1 MKDIENF
8 VGFCLPM
15 MIQRL
20 NLHSKGL
27 SEDEAI
33 QKVSTWL
40 YTGCVFENHW
50 RDEGADDVRNYCREK
65 GYTALLKQLI
75 DCEIAIRMDNNETH
89 VPNFNPLP
97 KYPRSSLELFFLSLA
112 SLCKRALRCHI

>member
-1 MKDIENF
+1 MFIYDKTKTYTATKDMKDIENF

-50 RDEGADDVRNYCREK
+50 RDEGADDVRNYYCREK
-65 GYTALLKQLI
+65 VTLLSS
-75 DCEIAIRMDNNETH
+75 NN
-89 VPNFNPLP
+89 
-97 KYPRSSLELFFLSLA
+97 
-112 SLCKRALRCHI
+112 